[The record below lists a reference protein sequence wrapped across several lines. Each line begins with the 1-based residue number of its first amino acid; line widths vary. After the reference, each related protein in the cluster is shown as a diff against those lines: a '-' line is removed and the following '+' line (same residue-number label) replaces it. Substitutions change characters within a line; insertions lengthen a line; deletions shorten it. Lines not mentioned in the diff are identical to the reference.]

1 MGLARLDGEGD
12 RPRKTVLAGGG
23 SLPEFVRDEMNGN
36 RGEKRPPKDI
46 DDWRIRIDE
55 IDLELVRLFNERTRC
70 AIEIGHIKKRLGLD
84 IYSPSREAQV
94 IKNVTEASQGPLDA
108 EAIRRLFER
117 VIDEARRIERI
128 EASEKQDESGDL
140 LQNSD

>member
-1 MGLARLDGEGD
+1 MSEEN
-12 RPRKTVLAGGG
+12 
-23 SLPEFVRDEMNGN
+23 S
-36 RGEKRPPKDI
+36 GEKTI

-55 IDLELVRLFNERTRC
+55 IDLELVRLFNERTAC
-70 AIEIGHIKKRLGLD
+70 AIEIGHIKKRRGLE

-94 IKNVTEASQGPLDA
+94 IANVTQANHGPLDA

-128 EASEKQDESGDL
+128 EASKEE
-140 LQNSD
+140 NAE

>member
-1 MGLARLDGEGD
+1 MGEE
-12 RPRKTVLAGGG
+12 K
-23 SLPEFVRDEMNGN
+23 S
-36 RGEKRPPKDI
+36 GEKTI

-55 IDLELVRLFNERTRC
+55 IDQELVRLFNERTTC

-94 IKNVTEASQGPLDA
+94 IANVTQGNQGPLDA

-128 EASEKQDESGDL
+128 EASKEKDEDPDTGEK
-140 LQNSD
+140 SD